1 MWISRKLLILWGRF
15 RHMTKQ
21 VKVMVRLMGLLGCKV
36 LYLVGTSISS
46 MTREPESRMNKKI
59 FSNDYYSSQKQVS
72 VTHQSF
78 QSNQQFS
85 YAPNTGRSSAGRPPH
100 ALVTFGFGGKLIVM
114 KDGNSLRNSSFDN
127 QGHVG
132 GSISVMNLMEV
143 LSGSSDNALS
153 VGGSTC
159 SYFRALCQ
167 QSFPGP
173 LVGGSFG
180 NKELNKWIDE
190 RIAHCELCDVD
201 HTKGKALRLLLSLL
215 KIACQHYGKLRSPFG
230 SDILLK

>member
-1 MWISRKLLILWGRF
+1 MCLF
-15 RHMTKQ
+15 H
-21 VKVMVRLMGLLGCKV
+21 VK
-36 LYLVGTSISS
+36 
-46 MTREPESRMNKKI
+46 
-59 FSNDYYSSQKQVS
+59 
-72 VTHQSF
+72 
-78 QSNQQFS
+78 
-85 YAPNTGRSSAGRPPH
+85 
-100 ALVTFGFGGKLIVM
+100 
-114 KDGNSLRNSSFDN
+114 
-127 QGHVG
+127 GHVG

-190 RIAHCELCDVD
+190 RIAHCELRDVD

-230 SDILLK
+230 SDILLKVNYKYLFQ